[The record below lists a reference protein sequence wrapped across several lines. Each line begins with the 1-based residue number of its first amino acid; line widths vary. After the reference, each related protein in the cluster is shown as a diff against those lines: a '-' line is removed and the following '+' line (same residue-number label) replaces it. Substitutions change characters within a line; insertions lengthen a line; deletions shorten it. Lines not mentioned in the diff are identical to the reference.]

1 MKRIAANYLYI
12 NEKTLLKNGVIELD
26 CDGIV
31 TDFFSL
37 DDRQSE
43 SSQTKFFNGIL
54 MQENKKEIKIGEK
67 AILNIANHYRV

>member
-26 CDGIV
+26 DNGIV
-31 TDFFSL
+31 QDFFSL
-37 DDRQSE
+37 DDRPSE
-43 SSQTKFFNGIL
+43 TSRTEFFNGIL

-67 AILNIANHYRV
+67 AILI